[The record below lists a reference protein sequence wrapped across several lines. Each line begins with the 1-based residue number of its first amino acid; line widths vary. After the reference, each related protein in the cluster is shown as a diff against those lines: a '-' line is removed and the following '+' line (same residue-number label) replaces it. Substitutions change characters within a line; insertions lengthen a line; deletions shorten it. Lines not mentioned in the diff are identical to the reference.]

1 MQAHTLGGVAAA
13 CAVLMMLSPVLE
25 AAYTDVDILQFA
37 LNLEVR
43 IRLQACIQFGII
55 Q

>member
-1 MQAHTLGGVAAA
+1 MQTRIWGGLAAA
-13 CAVLMMLSPVLE
+13 VLVLIAPVIE

-43 IRLQACIQFGII
+43 IR
-55 Q
+55 